1 MHITNLFEDILPSN
15 SRKHSSTKA
24 YCAQD
29 SVQSF
34 FRIKEGCSDAR
45 HRGNVDEKLKRGKY
59 WRTMVNVEKET
70 SEFRIPRINA
80 ITLRINSCRCCPQT
94 ICKKLTCKE
103 KRKKLTLFLMRLAA
117 NILCSLY
124 PSCLLESRKC
134 TPLPSPFPSQSRNN
148 RYFG

>member
-34 FRIKEGCSDAR
+34 FHIKEGCSDAR

-59 WRTMVNVEKET
+59 WRTMVNVEKEKRVNL
-70 SEFRIPRINA
+70 EFH
-80 ITLRINSCRCCPQT
+80 
-94 ICKKLTCKE
+94 E
-103 KRKKLTLFLMRLAA
+103 LTL
-117 NILCSLY
+117 
-124 PSCLLESRKC
+124 
-134 TPLPSPFPSQSRNN
+134 
-148 RYFG
+148 